1 MPGFAHTLPAMAHP
15 FSRLF
20 DAALRK
26 STPMDNRVLKEA
38 ELLRAKGY
46 GAGEIHAVLLKMQKG
61 LVRDEEYEIAR
72 EAAEEMS
79 RYLE

>member
-1 MPGFAHTLPAMAHP
+1 MAHP
-15 FSRLF
+15 FSKLF

-26 STPMDNRVLKEA
+26 SAPDDNRVLKEA

-46 GAGEIHAVLLKMQKG
+46 GAGEIHAVLVKMQQG
-61 LVRDEEYEIAR
+61 LVRDEDHEIAR

-79 RYLE
+79 RYLD

>member
-1 MPGFAHTLPAMAHP
+1 MAHP
-15 FSRLF
+15 FSKLF

-26 STPMDNRVLKEA
+26 STPMDNQVLHEA

-46 GAGEIHAVLLKMQKG
+46 SAQEIYEVLRKMEKALVSSEDEAVLK
-61 LVRDEEYEIAR
+61 

-79 RYLE
+79 RYLD

>member
-1 MPGFAHTLPAMAHP
+1 MAHP
-15 FSRLF
+15 FSRIF

-26 STPMDNRVLKEA
+26 STPEDNAVLKEA

-46 GAGEIHAVLLKMQKG
+46 DVGEIHGVLVKMKQG
-61 LVRDEEYEIAR
+61 LIRDEDYETVG

-79 RYLE
+79 RYLD

>member
-1 MPGFAHTLPAMAHP
+1 MAHP
-15 FSRLF
+15 FSRIF

-26 STPMDNRVLKEA
+26 STPEDNAVLKEA

-46 GAGEIHAVLLKMQKG
+46 DAGEIHAVLVKMKQG
-61 LVRDEEYEIAR
+61 LIRDEEYEAVG

-79 RYLE
+79 RYLD